1 MEELH
6 RWHEKHLSENKLFR
20 RVPDENLKDDIC
32 IKLIFNETEEGKKVE
47 RNKGNKFFCV
57 YERI

>member
-1 MEELH
+1 MFKRLPEE
-6 RWHEKHLSENKLFR
+6 KI
-20 RVPDENLKDDIC
+20 KDDIC

-47 RNKGNKFFCV
+47 RNKGKKFYCV